1 MNCPVCTRDLAPTLS
16 ICPSCGAMMNDSVRE
31 ELEAKITSGG
41 LRPIVKTLEPKAI
54 EMKFV
59 DANPP
64 ARKEPVVRE
73 SAVPVS
79 DPPPVR
85 RRSETADL
93 TPSKTSP
100 TLVEFQNQKATLPDW
115 RLQIQNAVQQRVGS
129 VATSPAAAATATAV
143 KSQPVKAAVPIIK
156 IPEGCDPRVAAA
168 MQRVA
173 ESRKAFMPKSPAE
186 RMAAMRPVAA
196 VEARPF
202 NIVPKSFAPVAKET
216 IFTAP
221 KPMSA
226 PARPQMAPVA
236 VAAAPVLKVD
246 TNKLPKLETIV
257 KDEHASKRLPSIKL
271 VEKPIARVEPL
282 TDAVEE
288 PSETGFPQIARI
300 QIRAEHLQIEA
311 AEHDEAATDEIEDL
325 APFSMRFGAGLFDLI
340 IGGFVAML
348 LLSPVAFSGGDWLT
362 PLGGLALA
370 GVWAI
375 VMFVYMTASIGFY
388 GKTLGMRLFSLEI
401 VDAVENE
408 YPSLQQAAVSTALFI
423 LTLPLAGAGFVTC
436 FFNEENR
443 AAHDLLSGT
452 ILVRE
457 F

>member
-1 MNCPVCTRDLAPTLS
+1 
-16 ICPSCGAMMNDSVRE
+16 
-31 ELEAKITSGG
+31 
-41 LRPIVKTLEPKAI
+41 
-54 EMKFV
+54 
-59 DANPP
+59 
-64 ARKEPVVRE
+64 
-73 SAVPVS
+73 
-79 DPPPVR
+79 
-85 RRSETADL
+85 
-93 TPSKTSP
+93 
-100 TLVEFQNQKATLPDW
+100 
-115 RLQIQNAVQQRVGS
+115 
-129 VATSPAAAATATAV
+129 
-143 KSQPVKAAVPIIK
+143 
-156 IPEGCDPRVAAA
+156 

-186 RMAAMRPVAA
+186 RMAAMRPVAGA
-196 VEARPF
+196 EARPF
-202 NIVPKSFAPVAKET
+202 NVVPRTAAPTAT
-216 IFTAP
+216 SSTFTAP
-221 KPMSA
+221 RSISA
-226 PARPQMAPVA
+226 PARPQMATVA

-257 KDEHASKRLPSIKL
+257 TDKPVSKPLSSIKL
-271 VEKPIARVEPL
+271 VEKPIARVEAL
-282 TDAVEE
+282 DAVEDA
-288 PSETGFPQIARI
+288 SRTGFGQIARI
-300 QIRAEHLQIEA
+300 QIRAEHLEIEA
-311 AEHDEAATDEIEDL
+311 AEHDEPVTDDIEDL

-375 VMFVYMTASIGFY
+375 VMFVYMTASIGFS

-423 LTLPLAGAGFVTC
+423 LMLPLAGAGFVTC
-436 FFNEENR
+436 FFNEEHR